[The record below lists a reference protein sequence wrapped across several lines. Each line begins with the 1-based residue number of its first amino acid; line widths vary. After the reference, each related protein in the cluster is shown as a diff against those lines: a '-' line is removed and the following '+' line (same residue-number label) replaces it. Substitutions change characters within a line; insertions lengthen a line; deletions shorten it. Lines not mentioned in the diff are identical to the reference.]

1 MFLTRAVRDDV
12 TQPSSTQ
19 PADWLFIYDWSSR
32 TTASCR
38 HISRYSHKQTF
49 YVVLDIKL
57 DRPYLIR
64 LIHLG
69 YQSCIT
75 PEGHPGVCRLFELCA
90 WTSAGQTL
98 EAKNEAESSRYDCGS
113 TDRQDGRMVI
123 SHFRSVEYW
132 SRTFTFIFLRLSI
145 FNDCWCNRCA
155 AQLTNRPS
163 SSPTTIVF
171 TY

>member
-1 MFLTRAVRDDV
+1 MHPFSSFRQYTPSITIVHKIGYYTGWSNFHKLIILHYITKKYWQKALATFTAKISLVWWIYHTISWNFSLTGRN
-12 TQPSSTQ
+12 
-19 PADWLFIYDWSSR
+19 
-32 TTASCR
+32 
-38 HISRYSHKQTF
+38 
-49 YVVLDIKL
+49 
-57 DRPYLIR
+57 
-64 LIHLG
+64 
-69 YQSCIT
+69 
-75 PEGHPGVCRLFELCA
+75 HPGVCRLFELCA